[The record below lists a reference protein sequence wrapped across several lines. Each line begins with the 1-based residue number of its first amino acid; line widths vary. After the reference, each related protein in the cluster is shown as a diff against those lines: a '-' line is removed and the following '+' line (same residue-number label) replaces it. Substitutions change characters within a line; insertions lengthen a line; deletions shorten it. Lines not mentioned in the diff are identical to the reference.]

1 MSAIVVVSADHLDLL
16 ITAAVRYGVLVN
28 PTRAKFTTAP
38 GVAASPT
45 DAGKLLL
52 EQSLAAASAFTTPA
66 ETARVLDPE
75 LMDYEHVPVVRVN
88 PVEVLNAS
96 RSPRWSYSTA
106 RHLIL
111 DLIRASIEHLPGYA
125 TAPRTWS
132 RPPVRT
138 GAPIGLRRQWIPID
152 TGVQWLSP
160 NEFATRWDTATLVL
174 LTLDALIDLPTGLAR
189 RDAVYVIAGDTV
201 TAADWAAIAQSPSL
215 LLVQLPAGR
224 EWLHNELDAAGALGY
239 PRRPARPC
247 AIRRRRLCPRSP
259 PRRVAVHIMF
269 LAGFGQPR
277 RSPPSI
283 RR

>member
-1 MSAIVVVSADHLDLL
+1 MSAIFVVSADHLDLL
-16 ITAAVRYGVLVN
+16 ITAAVRDGVLIN

-88 PVEVLNAS
+88 PVEVLKAAHSYQDHAS

-125 TAPRTWS
+125 IAPRTWS

-160 NEFATRWDTATLVL
+160 NEFATRWATATLVL

-215 LLVQLPAGR
+215 LLVQLPAGW
-224 EWLHNELDAAGALGY
+224 EWLHNELDAAGALGS
-239 PRRPARPC
+239 PAPACPTLRR
-247 AIRRRRLCPRSP
+247 
-259 PRRVAVHIMF
+259 
-269 LAGFGQPR
+269 
-277 RSPPSI
+277 
-283 RR
+283 

>member
-1 MSAIVVVSADHLDLL
+1 MSAIFVVSADHLDLL
-16 ITAAVRYGVLVN
+16 ITAAVRYGVLIN

-88 PVEVLNAS
+88 PVEVLKAAHSYQDHAS

-125 TAPRTWS
+125 IAPRTWS

-138 GAPIGLRRQWIPID
+138 GAPIGLRRQWIPI
-152 TGVQWLSP
+152 
-160 NEFATRWDTATLVL
+160 DTATLVL

-215 LLVQLPAGR
+215 LLVQLPAGW
-224 EWLHNELDAAGALGY
+224 EWLHNELDAAGALGS
-239 PRRPARPC
+239 PAPACPALRR
-247 AIRRRRLCPRSP
+247 
-259 PRRVAVHIMF
+259 
-269 LAGFGQPR
+269 
-277 RSPPSI
+277 
-283 RR
+283 